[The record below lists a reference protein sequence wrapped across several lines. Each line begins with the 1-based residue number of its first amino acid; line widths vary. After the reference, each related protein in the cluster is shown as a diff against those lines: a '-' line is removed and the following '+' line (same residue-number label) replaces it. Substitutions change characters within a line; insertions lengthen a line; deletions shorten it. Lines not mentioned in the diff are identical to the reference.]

1 MVTFSTST
9 PPTAQS
15 SENGDCEIVII
26 FATPGGFDL
35 TTSSVIVRVKD
46 VSDKESSSVDTIFT
60 MSKILSDYADE
71 DKTRAVL
78 PIDLRLLGSSY
89 VVTAHELSKNQN
101 KTLIGTTTY
110 RSITNPD
117 APQITVESSGT
128 HNGDITGV
136 MSTGIKVRTNFGQ
149 ANGGSSLSKARV
161 TTYITNADSS
171 SRSQQN
177 LVAYTITD
185 DDINAGFCIVEV
197 DTISGAAADSIHMI
211 VVELENSVGFDSQAS
226 NTATVSNSVR
236 TLIPSEPIFSIASG
250 GNKSAVL
257 TFSKDVLP
265 GSTYNYST
273 ASNNKLSVLIRPVG
287 TTQWSTTNLINKHI
301 EKDSSLDYV
310 INKINDVDLTP
321 YIIYEVTAVAS
332 SSIIPPSSNV
342 AVTIATKHISQSS
355 TTKALKFVSFE
366 YSTVDAVITSST
378 YALAGPPA
386 AGLIASAITAASPVW
401 NAPLGSSILYLW
413 SVEGSKDGLTFTQLN
428 KPTLTTSISG
438 NSVPLSNLSV
448 SVEDLSNFKS
458 FRVSVRSLYKFSAT
472 VAAYVKDLGAATPNN
487 VYVYIDGNSKIL
499 FQSIGAMAYGKQFAE
514 PLSKADLPKPTL
526 VPYMIGSGTS
536 RNIMMQLNVSA
547 SELASRKLT
556 PYSVS
561 YQLVK
566 GTDFQ
571 ESKLLFLKENV
582 SSLEGAGTTLDI
594 IATNGDLPDFQA
606 LYVMTGPTG
615 TTKADLDDNM
625 VYSVRAKLNYL
636 QDGFQYINVGEY
648 CDPVAFTTEAGLP
661 TFSAHSAVASV
672 DDGGGSVV
680 GNVQVNLTFPNAAP
694 AGYAYI
700 PAGLGVSTL
709 YNPNGEVID
718 SYTYV
723 SSEAFPLND
732 RIKSYTFNILQGV
745 VYGKAYTVASSIYY
759 KSNSKT
765 YVSSLSKS
773 TVTFIEP
780 STVASI
786 IVTVPPHVPGANTV
800 TSLTTKSIDKFKV
813 TVQVKNPENVSF
825 VTVHVYNTGR
835 YDQVANRVG
844 NTDKFITAELT
855 KTAQDYKG
863 APVFVYVEGK
873 VGKSNI
879 SYLLL
884 DKV

>member
-1 MVTFSTST
+1 MVTTFSTTVS
-9 PPTAQS
+9 PTAQS
-15 SENGDCEIVII
+15 SENGDCEVVVM
-26 FATPGGFDL
+26 FLSPNVVDQSTQ
-35 TTSSVIVRVKD
+35 SVTVRVKN
-46 VSDKESSSVDTIFT
+46 VSDKASPPQDVQFSISQIMTDLVDN
-60 MSKILSDYADE
+60 SKT
-71 DKTRAVL
+71 KAVL
-78 PIDLRLLGSSY
+78 PIRLDSLGSSY
-89 VVTAHELSKNQN
+89 FFTLLETSKLQEKIMLGTANFQSN
-101 KTLIGTTTY
+101 TY
-110 RSITNPD
+110 PD
-117 APQITVESSGT
+117 PPQISVESSGI
-128 HNGDITGV
+128 HNGDVTGV
-136 MSTGIKVRTNFGQ
+136 TSTGIKVRAKFGT
-149 ANGGSSLSKARV
+149 ANGGSSLRKARATV
-161 TTYITNADSS
+161 YITNPDSS

-177 LVAYTITD
+177 SVHYTITD
-185 DDINAGFCIVEV
+185 EDIIAGFCIVEV

-211 VVELENSVGFDSQAS
+211 ILELENSVGFDSQAS
-226 NTATVSNSVR
+226 NTAIVSNSVR

-273 ASNNKLSVLIRPVG
+273 ASNNKLSVLIREVG

-301 EKDSSLDYV
+301 ENDSSLDYT
-310 INKINDVDLTP
+310 INKINEVDLTP
-321 YIIYEVTAVAS
+321 YKIYEVTAVAS

-342 AVTIATKHISQSS
+342 AVTIADRKHVSQSS
-355 TTKALKFVSFE
+355 TTNVLKFVSFE
-366 YSTVDAVITSST
+366 YCTVDAAITSST
-378 YALAGPPA
+378 YALAAPE
-386 AGLIASAITAASPVW
+386 AGLIASAITAVSPVW

-413 SVEGSKDGLTFTQLN
+413 SVEGSKDGSTFTQLN

-438 NSVPLSNLSV
+438 PLSNLSV
-448 SVEDLSNFKS
+448 SADDLSKFKS
-458 FRVSVRSLYKFSAT
+458 FRVSVRSLYKLSAT

-487 VYVYIDGNSKIL
+487 VYIDGDSKIV
-499 FQSIGAMAYGKQFAE
+499 FQTIGAVAYGRQFAE

-526 VPYMIGSGTS
+526 VPYMIGSGAT

-556 PYSVS
+556 PYSVL

-566 GTDFQ
+566 GGDFQ
-571 ESKLLFLKENV
+571 ESKLLFLKENL
-582 SSLEGAGTTLDI
+582 SSGGAVTTLEI

-606 LYVMTGPTG
+606 LYVMNSASG
-615 TTKADLDDNM
+615 TRADLDDNT
-625 VYSVRAKLNYL
+625 VYSVRAKLSYL
-636 QDGFQYINVGEY
+636 QDDIQNVNVGEY
-648 CDPVAFTTEAGLP
+648 CDPVAFTTEEGLP
-661 TFSAHSAVASV
+661 TFSSHNATASV
-672 DDGGGSVV
+672 DDGGDSVV
-680 GNVQVNLTFPNAAP
+680 GNVLVNLTFPNAAP

-700 PAGLGVSTL
+700 PAGLGVSTI

-723 SSEAFPLND
+723 SSSTSAAFPILND
-732 RIKSYTFNILQGV
+732 RIKSYTFNILQGL

-786 IVTVPPHVPGANTV
+786 TVTVPPHVPGANTV

-813 TVQVKNPENVSF
+813 TVQVKNPDNVSF

-835 YDQVANRVG
+835 YDQVANRVTG
-844 NTDKFITAELT
+844 TDKFITAELT
-855 KTAQDYKG
+855 KTAQDYKS